1 MLNGCNAEALCDS
14 ARLIPFIFLRPTMMH
29 SNISSPREISSGHFN
44 GQLSVVKCGI
54 VTAELRFVC
63 KTNPFAVDMKCGV
76 RIQPKTEIVA
86 VCPIVQI
93 MAGIRGPEGQSW
105 IFHNAQVAKV
115 TEQVEAGIF
124 HISNGIFVGKLGNRS
139 ALLQTGAFPRQE

>member
-1 MLNGCNAEALCDS
+1 MFNGVNAEALCEFRAVNALYLSETDHD
-14 ARLIPFIFLRPTMMH
+14 ALEHLIPEGNLF
-29 SNISSPREISSGHFN
+29 GHFN

-76 RIQPKTEIVA
+76 RIQPKAEIVA

-93 MAGIRGPEGQSW
+93 MAAFAAGKG
-105 IFHNAQVAKV
+105 KV
-115 TEQVEAGIF
+115 GYFIAFVTKAAEQVKTGIF
-124 HISNGIFVGKLGNRS
+124 HISNGIFVGKLD
-139 ALLQTGAFPRQE
+139 

>member
-1 MLNGCNAEALCDS
+1 MLNGVNAETLCELRAVNTLYLSETDHDALEH
-14 ARLIPFIFLRPTMMH
+14 LIPAGNLF
-29 SNISSPREISSGHFN
+29 GHFN

-54 VTAELRFVC
+54 VIAELRFVC

-76 RIQPKTEIVA
+76 RIQPKAEIVA

-93 MAGIRGPEGQSW
+93 MAAFAARKGEVGYFITL
-105 IFHNAQVAKV
+105 VAKV

-124 HISNGIFVGKLGNRS
+124 HISNGIFVGKLD
-139 ALLQTGAFPRQE
+139 